1 MTVKTQKVTRLNDYS
16 KNLRFPYSEPYL
28 ILIVCDENHVA
39 QDTRKQGAPID
50 LVTYSWAVLYLVNV
64 MCMLIAD
71 GLDS

>member
-1 MTVKTQKVTRLNDYS
+1 MLHKTQFMSHK
-16 KNLRFPYSEPYL
+16 
-28 ILIVCDENHVA
+28 
-39 QDTRKQGAPID
+39 KQGAPID

>member
-1 MTVKTQKVTRLNDYS
+1 MQFMS
-16 KNLRFPYSEPYL
+16 HE
-28 ILIVCDENHVA
+28 
-39 QDTRKQGAPID
+39 KQGAPID